1 MHFDNRLERGDT
13 VSLIPMLTNHVQA
26 FKEKNPQWPVVND
39 CTVEYV
45 LGDDKF
51 TCTAWIDG
59 KLAVVVDFAYMGDKE
74 NTILD
79 KVSKKQSHRQTYML
93 YPRNIYRS
101 FQSKIK

>member
-1 MHFDNRLERGDT
+1 MLESINDF
-13 VSLIPMLTNHVQA
+13 QA

-51 TCTAWIDG
+51 TCTAWING
-59 KLAVVVDFAYMGDKE
+59 KLACVVDFSYMGDRE

-79 KVSKKQSHRQTYML
+79 KVRETGTYCRDRRL
-93 YPRNIYRS
+93 NCRLRPSSSERESI
-101 FQSKIK
+101 Q

>member
-1 MHFDNRLERGDT
+1 MP
-13 VSLIPMLTNHVQA
+13 VLINDFQA

-45 LGDDKF
+45 LGDDKI
-51 TCTAWIDG
+51 TCIAWIDG

-79 KVSKKQSHRQTYML
+79 KVSKKQAHRQTYRL
-93 YPRNIYRS
+93 YPRNIYRPS
-101 FQSKIK
+101 RSKIE